1 MQAEHTTVGA
11 WHASARIRAAADG
24 LDPHRVAT
32 LIAQR
37 IADEGVVATWQRIC
51 LPLLERAVGESG
63 PDIAVEHALS
73 EGIRIGLDWADRAG
87 LAGGRRLA
95 PSGALLAA
103 AEGEQHSLAL
113 HALAAGLRERG
124 RDCLLLGAALPWSA
138 LTDAVGRWQPRATVI
153 WAQTSFT
160 ARTRPLARLGRDFPS
175 VRRCV
180 AGPGWPPLLP
190 PRVTR
195 VDSLPSALRLVLSA
209 D

>member
-1 MQAEHTTVGA
+1 VQAEHTTVGA
-11 WHASARIRAAADG
+11 WHALARIRAAADG

-32 LIAQR
+32 MIAQR
-37 IADEGVVATWQRIC
+37 IVADGVVATWQRIC
-51 LPLLERAVGESG
+51 LPLLERAVGDSG
-63 PDIAVEHALS
+63 PDIAAEHALS
-73 EGIRIGLDWADRAG
+73 EGIRIGLDSADRTG
-87 LAGGRRLA
+87 QAGGRRLA

-138 LTDAVGRWQPRATVI
+138 LTDAVGRWHPRTAIV
-153 WAQTSFT
+153 WAQTSYT

-175 VRRCV
+175 VRRYV
-180 AGPGWPPLLP
+180 AGPGWPPRLP
-190 PRVTR
+190 PNVTR
-195 VDSLPSALRLVLSA
+195 VESLPAALRLVLSA